1 MNVRTGMLTFL
12 YLYRY
17 RVHSEASLEP
27 GTFPTKE
34 EGGAKGFEGRV
45 VWNDVDRVRAKST
58 SPVQPVTV
66 DTKDKSNATC
76 T

>member
-1 MNVRTGMLTFL
+1 M
-12 YLYRY
+12 
-17 RVHSEASLEP
+17 SEASTLEP